1 MERIKKIVVVIA
13 VIGVAAIFIN
23 AVKSTG
29 VPHSS
34 ANAIVSSNDAK
45 DDSLSLV
52 EDYNVYALKIPAG
65 INFAGER
72 VPVEDPDVRERLD
85 RELLVN
91 TYWQSNGLLLIKRA
105 HKYFPIIEPILKF
118 HGVPD
123 DFKYL
128 AVIESG
134 LTQAV
139 SPAGATGFWQLM
151 KATAKERGLEV
162 NENVD
167 ERYHIQKST
176 EAACVYLKK
185 AKERFGTWTMAA
197 AAYNAGNYG
206 MARQLERQEIEGYY
220 NVLLGEETSRYVFRI
235 LAIKEI
241 LSDPKAYGFNFDKED
256 LYTTIPVNEVT
267 VDTAVSSFPKFAKK
281 FGISY
286 KTLKIHN
293 PWLREANLNNAS
305 RKEYII
311 KIPKEGYY
319 PPLK

>member
-1 MERIKKIVVVIA
+1 MNGIKKVVVVVAVVVIA
-13 VIGVAAIFIN
+13 AVFIN
-23 AVKSTG
+23 AVKTTDVSPRT
-29 VPHSS
+29 VE
-34 ANAIVSSNDAK
+34 ANEVDN
-45 DDSLSLV
+45 DSLSLV
-52 EDYNVYALKIPAG
+52 EDYNVYAIKIPEG

-105 HKYFPIIEPILKF
+105 HKYFPIIEPILKY

-139 SPAGATGFWQLM
+139 SPAGATGFWQIM

-162 NENVD
+162 NANVD

-185 AKERFGTWTMAA
+185 AKDRFGTWTMAA

-206 MARQLERQEIEGYY
+206 MARQLDRQEIEGYY

-241 LSDPKAYGFNFDKED
+241 LSNPKGYGFNFDQED
-256 LYTTIPVNEVT
+256 LYTHIPVNEVV
-267 VDTAVSSFPKFAKK
+267 VDTAVSSFPKFAKE

-286 KTLKIHN
+286 KTLKRHN
-293 PWLREANLNNAS
+293 PWLREAHLNNAS

-311 KIPKEGYY
+311 KIPKQGYY

>member
-128 AVIESG
+128 AVIE
-134 LTQAV
+134 
-139 SPAGATGFWQLM
+139 
-151 KATAKERGLEV
+151 
-162 NENVD
+162 
-167 ERYHIQKST
+167 
-176 EAACVYLKK
+176 
-185 AKERFGTWTMAA
+185 
-197 AAYNAGNYG
+197 
-206 MARQLERQEIEGYY
+206 
-220 NVLLGEETSRYVFRI
+220 
-235 LAIKEI
+235 
-241 LSDPKAYGFNFDKED
+241 
-256 LYTTIPVNEVT
+256 
-267 VDTAVSSFPKFAKK
+267 
-281 FGISY
+281 
-286 KTLKIHN
+286 
-293 PWLREANLNNAS
+293 
-305 RKEYII
+305 
-311 KIPKEGYY
+311 
-319 PPLK
+319 